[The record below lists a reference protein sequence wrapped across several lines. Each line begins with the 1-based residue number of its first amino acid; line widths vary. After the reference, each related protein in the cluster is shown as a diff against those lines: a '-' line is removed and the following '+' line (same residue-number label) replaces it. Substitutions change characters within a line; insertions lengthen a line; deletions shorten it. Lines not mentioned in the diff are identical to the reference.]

1 MTEGEKVRQ
10 IIHHRTQFFPD
21 HFRQERSADTVR
33 GMEEGEEFAMAHTDI
48 KALLTDLFRN
58 IRRFRFQLGLDNAYV
73 AEKK

>member
-1 MTEGEKVRQ
+1 
-10 IIHHRTQFFPD
+10 
-21 HFRQERSADTVR
+21 VR